1 MHIKYKYYMIKNE
14 ITIKV
19 PARMT
24 IWPFSRGLL
33 KNTHVHPPPPPP
45 LCITN
50 IITLSIFRRLISTSL
65 QYSNLILCEQ
75 LTEHILI

>member
-45 LCITN
+45 PLYYKYN
-50 IITLSIFRRLISTSL
+50 
-65 QYSNLILCEQ
+65 NLIYFQTADLYFSSVLE
-75 LTEHILI
+75 LNSL

>member
-33 KNTHVHPPPPPP
+33 KNTHVHPPP
-45 LCITN
+45 LYYNYNNFIYFQTADLYFSSVLELN
-50 IITLSIFRRLISTSL
+50 SL
-65 QYSNLILCEQ
+65 
-75 LTEHILI
+75 

>member
-33 KNTHVHPPPPPP
+33 KNTHVHPPPP

-65 QYSNLILCEQ
+65 QYWNLILCEQ

>member
-1 MHIKYKYYMIKNE
+1 MIKNE

-33 KNTHVHPPPPPP
+33 KNTHVHPPPPP
-45 LCITN
+45 CITI
-50 IITLSIFRRLISTSL
+50 IITLYIFRRLISTSL
-65 QYSNLILCEQ
+65 QYWNLTLCEQ
-75 LTEHILI
+75 LSV

>member
-33 KNTHVHPPPPPP
+33 KNTHVHFIYFQTAD
-45 LCITN
+45 LYFSSVLELN
-50 IITLSIFRRLISTSL
+50 SL
-65 QYSNLILCEQ
+65 
-75 LTEHILI
+75 

>member
-33 KNTHVHPPPPPP
+33 KNTHDHPPPP
-45 LCITN
+45 LYYKYNNFIYFQTADLYFSSVLELN
-50 IITLSIFRRLISTSL
+50 SL
-65 QYSNLILCEQ
+65 
-75 LTEHILI
+75 